1 MFIWFKYINS
11 TRTFTWSSVSFSD
24 EPEYDLNSGYLC
36 KSGYKPIVSS
46 WQDCKKA
53 AEILG
58 LTGDT
63 VNHVDYEYPWG
74 STRPAGCFKSVGNGR
89 VHFNKGA
96 GGGSSI
102 ESQILCMRDKKGS

>member
-1 MFIWFKYINS
+1 M
-11 TRTFTWSSVSFSD
+11 
-24 EPEYDLNSGYLC
+24 C

-53 AEILG
+53 AETLG
-58 LTGDT
+58 FTGDT

-74 STRPAGCFKSVGNGR
+74 STRPAGCFKSVNGR

-102 ESQILCMRDKKGS
+102 EAQILCMRDEKGT